1 MYLIKIMLVAL
12 AVVSGALFMMALI
25 SNVRGTS
32 DVSGADIVATMT
44 ACILSLGFL
53 GLLLKK

>member
-1 MYLIKIMLVAL
+1 LIKIMLGAL
-12 AVVSGALFMMALI
+12 AVLSGALFMIALI
-25 SNVRGTS
+25 SAVRGTS
-32 DVSGADIVATMT
+32 EVSGADIVATMT

>member
-1 MYLIKIMLVAL
+1 MIKIMLVAL

-32 DVSGADIVATMT
+32 DISGADIVATMT

>member
-12 AVVSGALFMMALI
+12 AVLSGAVFMMAFI
-25 SNVRGTS
+25 SNMRGTS
-32 DVSGADIVATMT
+32 DVSGADMIAIMT